1 MWKLPIKTCFDQT
14 TEPGPLKKMV
24 LVHCMQ
30 TVVVLSCE
38 SKQIKQDFDSSY
50 VILAQFQVCDNAIS
64 MEYVESIDI

>member
-1 MWKLPIKTCFDQT
+1 
-14 TEPGPLKKMV
+14 MV